1 MTEKSYEDLIKEARE
16 KYKNRFSDIEKPIF
30 DNGKPL
36 MSRGKPIT
44 FVNMLIKPDKDVKP
58 FADITREEHEDW
70 DRRRVH
76 RTSRVMSEY
85 YSQHSEEE
93 LPQESSPKAR
103 KAFYEKFPEYKENR
117 CRKAAA
123 HT

>member
-1 MTEKSYEDLIKEARE
+1 MLER
-16 KYKNRFSDIEKPIF
+16 PIMI
-30 DNGKPL
+30 DGKPL

-44 FVNMLIKPDKDVKP
+44 VVLKMEMPDGNVKP
-58 FADITREEHEDW
+58 FEDLTEAEREDW

-85 YSQHSEEE
+85 YSQHREDAQ
-93 LPQESSPKAR
+93 LPDEVSSKAK

-117 CRKAAA
+117 CRTAAV
-123 HT
+123 HTQTK